1 MYLLLSNLLLACS
14 GGDSGLDAPV
24 DTSLP
29 KVGSGVLEFYGAVP
43 KNVLFLS
50 IDTLRKDHL
59 GFYGSDQKLTPFLDR
74 VAAEGMVMDDHLQ
87 CSCWTFGSTTCTLA
101 GRTNVERG
109 HMPRLNG
116 NDTTRPRVPQGTK
129 FLAGWLGDV
138 GYSSVIV
145 SGNDWLSSN
154 WGNTQGYD
162 QSLRPGTGGADGVAE
177 TGIKALKN
185 QLAEDKPDRWF
196 LHLHFMEP
204 HASYDPPPEY
214 IVGEEDLEPWPK
226 DLTNRDNH
234 YEDRGEWPSMT
245 EAERS
250 LLEAH
255 LRILY
260 AGEIRHLDDE
270 LEQVWKELDDEGW
283 LDDTLVV
290 VWNDHGEQ
298 FWEHGSQT
306 HAYGLQREEN
316 DGILM
321 FWSRNMVPGR
331 YAGPTSAIDLVPTV
345 LDLVGA
351 PMPPE
356 VTGFPIGTA
365 PPGRVRYADAL
376 ARLGGVNM
384 AVKDGLKMTYYWT
397 GRINVFDRRVDP
409 LELNDLFDPTDPV
422 QLALWAEVKAQ
433 AERMAPLVVGGVPSP
448 NYPSSL
454 P

>member
-1 MYLLLSNLLLACS
+1 MLFLSLPLLACS
-14 GGDSGLDAPV
+14 KGPSGLDETV

-29 KVGSGVLEFYGAVP
+29 RVGSPALEFYGSVP

-50 IDTLRKDHL
+50 VDTLRKDHL
-59 GFYGSDQKLTPFLDR
+59 GFYGNEDHLTPFLDR
-74 VAAEGMVMDDHLQ
+74 VAAEGMVMDDHTQ

-116 NDTTRPRVPQGTK
+116 TELNRPRVPEGTP
-129 FLAGWLGDV
+129 FLATWLADAGF
-138 GYSSVIV
+138 STVIV

-162 QSLRPGTGGADGVAE
+162 RSLRPSGGGADGVAE
-177 TGIKALKN
+177 TGIENLRE
-185 QLAEDKPDRWF
+185 QLEADGGGRWF

-204 HASYDPPPEY
+204 HASYDPPQQY
-214 IVGEEDLEPWPK
+214 IIGQDKLEPWPK

-234 YEDRGEWPSMT
+234 YDDRAEWPSMT
-245 EAERS
+245 QAERD

-260 AGEIRHLDDE
+260 QGEIRHLDDE
-270 LEQVWKELDDEGW
+270 LELIWADLEREGL

-290 VWNDHGEQ
+290 LWNDHGEQ
-298 FWEHGSQT
+298 FWEHGYQT
-306 HAYGLQREEN
+306 HAYTLQREEN

-321 FWSRNMVPGR
+321 FWAKNLVPGR
-331 YAGPTSAIDLVPTV
+331 YAGPTSAIDLAPTV
-345 LDLVGA
+345 LDLMGVDR
-351 PMPPE
+351 PPE
-356 VTGFPIGTA
+356 VTGFPIGSA
-365 PPGRVRYADAL
+365 PPDRVRYADAL

-384 AVKDGLKMTYYWT
+384 AIKDGRKMVFYWS
-397 GRINVFDRRVDP
+397 GRVGVWDRRVDP
-409 LELNDLFDPTDPV
+409 LEKNDLFDRTDPFH
-422 QLALWAEVKAQ
+422 LELWGLVKAQ
-433 AERMAPLVVGGVPSP
+433 AEAMAPLVVGGDPKPVFPAG
-448 NYPSSL
+448 L

>member
-1 MYLLLSNLLLACS
+1 MTPLIPLLLGCAANPDDT
-14 GGDSGLDAPV
+14 GTV

-29 KVGSGVLEFYGAVP
+29 KVGSDVLQFYGHVP
-43 KNVLFLS
+43 RNVLFLS
-50 IDTLRKDHL
+50 IDTLRRDHL
-59 GFYGSDQKLTPFLDR
+59 GFYGSPLHLTPFLDR
-74 VAAEGMVMDDHLQ
+74 IAADGVVADDHLQ

-101 GRTNVERG
+101 GRTNTERG

-116 NDTTRPRVPQGTK
+116 DASNRPPVPDGTP
-129 FLAGWLGDV
+129 FLATWLGDA
-138 GYSSVIV
+138 GFRSVIV

-162 QSLRPGTGGADGVAE
+162 QSLRPTLGSALGVSE
-177 TGIKALKN
+177 EGIKALREETD
-185 QLAEDKPDRWF
+185 AHRDAPWF

-204 HASYDPPPEY
+204 HASYDPPAEY

-234 YEDRGEWPSMT
+234 YEDRAEWPAMT
-245 EAERS
+245 EDERA

-260 AGEIRHLDDE
+260 QGEIRHLDDE
-270 LEQVWKELDDEGW
+270 LEEVWGKLDDEGL

-298 FWEHGSQT
+298 FWEHGYQT
-306 HAYGLQREEN
+306 HAYGLQKEEN

-321 FWSRNMVPGR
+321 FWAKNIVPGR
-331 YAGPTSAIDLVPTV
+331 YAGPTSAVDLAPTV
-345 LDLVGA
+345 LDLMGVER
-351 PMPPE
+351 PPE
-356 VTGFPIGTA
+356 VTGYPLGEA
-365 PPGRVRYADAL
+365 PPDRVRYADAL

-384 AVKDGLKMTYYWT
+384 AVKDGVKMVFYWS
-397 GRINVFDRRVDP
+397 GRVGVWDRRVDP
-409 LELNDLFDPTDPV
+409 EETNDLFDPSDPD
-422 QLALWAEVKAQ
+422 QLALWSLVKAQ
-433 AERMAPLVVGGVPSP
+433 AEAMAPLVVDGNPAP
-448 NYPSSL
+448 NWPLVL